1 MYDGNNRH
9 VFRKHVTCRHV
20 AHNNLAA
27 GYEVREQAAK
37 DMMKE

>member
-1 MYDGNNRH
+1 MYDGDNRH
-9 VFRKHVTCRHV
+9 VFRKHVTRRHV